1 MLWMLLCVFVV
12 VFAVIVVV
20 VGGDHYSWACVSVG
34 LRSVFINSTIK
45 RHNGPGAK

>member
-1 MLWMLLCVFVV
+1 MLLCVFVV
-12 VFAVIVVV
+12 VFAVIVVVV

-34 LRSVFINSTIK
+34 LRSVFINGTIK